1 MPLDSEETAPTP
13 GSFTSATRLPL
24 AETVPA
30 IPGRTY
36 LPPCG
41 ADDAEPLIVN
51 NPAGSGTLPEIWEL
65 EPAHA
70 AAKSAFA
77 GATDAP
83 SVAGLAAEMR
93 YGSLPAE
100 ALAIKP
106 I

>member
-1 MPLDSEETAPTP
+1 
-13 GSFTSATRLPL
+13 
-24 AETVPA
+24 
-30 IPGRTY
+30 
-36 LPPCG
+36 
-41 ADDAEPLIVN
+41 DDAEPLIVN

-93 YGSLPAE
+93 YGSLHAE

-106 I
+106 ISGITRTSSPSNVGRNDGFLLDRGCTCNVAIPHRTSRT